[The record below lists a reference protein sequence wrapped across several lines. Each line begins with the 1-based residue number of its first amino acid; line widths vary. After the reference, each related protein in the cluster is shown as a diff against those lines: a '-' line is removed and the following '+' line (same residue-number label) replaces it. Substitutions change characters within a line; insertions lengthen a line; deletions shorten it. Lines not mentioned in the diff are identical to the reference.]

1 MFKIMLGAESAQV
14 YCVIMRCGTSKGI
27 FLNENDLPQEPAIRD
42 KVILSIFGSPDP
54 RQIDGLGGAEML
66 TSKVALIS
74 PPSRPDADVDFTFGQ
89 VDITEPVIYYDGL
102 CGNIASGVGT
112 YAIEEGIVKAV
123 EPVTK
128 VRIFSRNTNQ
138 IYITEVPV
146 KDGRPRVGGD
156 YAIAAVPGTGAQI
169 QVDMAG
175 TVGSRTGKLL
185 PTGNPVDVLDV
196 EGFGP
201 LDVSLLD
208 VVNPC
213 IFVRAAD
220 VGMRGDEKP
229 SDVDGDEK
237 FMKLIDNIRIA
248 ACAKMKLS
256 DWELKNPT
264 PFVVMV
270 SAPKDYVDHLTGDT
284 IKAEEVDFLARMM
297 ILRKMHQTYA
307 GSVSCVT
314 GMAGVVPGTVVHEM
328 AKPAE
333 DQKIIRI
340 GHPAGIIDVEA
351 QCRLTSEGIVA
362 DRVTYSRTAR
372 RIMEGY
378 VFVPNS
384 VFEK

>member
-1 MFKIMLGAESAQV
+1 VIHQESAQI

-27 FLNENDLPQEPAIRD
+27 FLNENDLPQDTALRD

-66 TSKVALIS
+66 TSKLALIS
-74 PPSRPDADVDFTFGQ
+74 ASSRPDADVDFTFGQ
-89 VDITEPVIYYDGL
+89 VEIAEPVIHYDGL

-112 YAIEEGIVKAV
+112 YAIEEGLVKAV

-146 KDGRPRVGGD
+146 KDGRPLVAGD
-156 YAIAAVPGTGAQI
+156 YEIAGVPGKGAKI
-169 QVDMAG
+169 KVDMAG

-185 PTGNPVDVLDV
+185 PTGNPVDKLDV
-196 EGFGP
+196 EGFGQ

-213 IFVRAAD
+213 IFVRASD
-220 VGMRGDEKP
+220 IGMKGDEKP
-229 SDVDGDEK
+229 SDVDGNEN
-237 FMKLIDNIRIA
+237 FMNLIDNIRIS
-248 ACAKMKLS
+248 ACRKMDLK
-256 DWELKNPT
+256 DWEPKNPT
-264 PFVVMV
+264 PFVVFV
-270 SAPKDYVDHLTGDT
+270 SPPKDYTDHLTGKL
-284 IKAEEVDFLARMM
+284 IKAQDVDFLARMI
-297 ILRKMHQTYA
+297 ILRKMHQTFA

-314 GMAGVVPGTVVHEM
+314 GMAAVVPGTVVNEM
-328 AKPAE
+328 AKPAS
-333 DQKIIRI
+333 DQKTILI

-351 QCRLTSEGIVA
+351 ECAFTPDGVEAR
-362 DRVTYSRTAR
+362 RVTYSRTAR

-378 VFVPNS
+378 VYVPNH
-384 VFEK
+384 VFQ

>member
-1 MFKIMLGAESAQV
+1 MIKPESTQI

-27 FLNENDLPQEPAIRD
+27 FLNENDLPQDPAIRD

-54 RQIDGLGGAEML
+54 RQIDGLGGADIL
-66 TSKVALIS
+66 TSKLALIA
-74 PPSRPDADVDFTFGQ
+74 PPSRPDADVDFSFGQ
-89 VDITEPVIYYDGL
+89 VELTEPEIYYDGL

-112 YAIEEGIVKAV
+112 YAIEEGLVRAV
-123 EPVTK
+123 EPVTP

-146 KDGRPRVGGD
+146 RDGRPIVAGD
-156 YAIAAVPGTGAQI
+156 YAIAGVPGTGAQI
-169 QVDMAG
+169 QIDMAG

-185 PTGNPVDVLDV
+185 PTGNPIDKLDI

-220 VGMRGDEKP
+220 IGMKGDEKP
-229 SDVDGDEK
+229 SDVDGNEG
-237 FMKLIDNIRIA
+237 FMTLIDNIRIA
-248 ACAKMKLS
+248 ACAKMELTG
-256 DWELKNPT
+256 WELKNPT
-264 PFVVMV
+264 PFVVFV
-270 SAPKDYVDHLTGDT
+270 SSPKDYTDHLTGNKINADQ
-284 IKAEEVDFLARMM
+284 VDFLARMI

-314 GMAGVVPGTVVHEM
+314 VMAGIVPGTVAHEI
-328 AKPAE
+328 AKPSLG
-333 DQKIIRI
+333 QKIIRI

-351 QCRLTSEGIVA
+351 ECDVTENGVTAR
-362 DRVTYSRTAR
+362 RVTYSRTAR

-384 VFEK
+384 ALQP

>member
-1 MFKIMLGAESAQV
+1 MINPESVQI

-27 FLNENDLPQEPAIRD
+27 FLNENDLPQDPALRD

-66 TSKVALIS
+66 TSKLALVS
-74 PPSRPDADVDFTFGQ
+74 PPSVPGADVEFSFGQ
-89 VDITEPVIYYDGL
+89 VEIDSPEIFYDGL

-112 YAIEEGIVKAV
+112 YAIEEGLVRAT

-128 VRIFSRNTNQ
+128 VRIYSRNTNQ

-146 KDGRPRVGGD
+146 RDGRPLINGD
-156 YAIAAVPGTGAQI
+156 YEVAGVPGTGAQI
-169 QVDMAG
+169 QIDMAG

-185 PTGNPVDVLDV
+185 PTGNPVDRLEID
-196 EGFGP
+196 GFGP

-213 IFVRAAD
+213 IFVRASD
-220 VGMRGDEKP
+220 IGMKGDEKP
-229 SDVDGDEK
+229 SDVDGNES

-248 ACAKMKLS
+248 SCAKMELS
-256 DWELKNPT
+256 GWELKNPT
-264 PFVVMV
+264 PFVVFV
-270 SAPKDYVDHLTGDT
+270 SPPKEYIDHLTGKT
-284 IKAEEVDFLARMM
+284 ICAGDVDFLARMI

-328 AKPAE
+328 AKPA
-333 DQKIIRI
+333 DGQKIIRL
-340 GHPAGIIDVEA
+340 GHPAGVIDVEA
-351 QCRLTSEGIVA
+351 ECDVTPDGIVA
-362 DRVTYSRTAR
+362 RRVTYSRTAR

-378 VFVPNS
+378 VYVPKN
-384 VFEK
+384 VFEP

>member
-1 MFKIMLGAESAQV
+1 MINPESVQI

-27 FLNENDLPQEPAIRD
+27 FLNENDLPQDPALRD

-66 TSKVALIS
+66 TSKLALVS
-74 PPSRPDADVDFTFGQ
+74 PPSVPGADVEFSFGQ
-89 VDITEPVIYYDGL
+89 VEIDSPEIFYDGL

-112 YAIEEGIVKAV
+112 YAIEEGLVRAT

-128 VRIFSRNTNQ
+128 VRIYSRNTNQ

-146 KDGRPRVGGD
+146 RDGRPLINGD
-156 YAIAAVPGTGAQI
+156 YEVAGVPGTGAQI
-169 QVDMAG
+169 QIDMAG

-185 PTGNPVDVLDV
+185 PTGNPVDRLEID
-196 EGFGP
+196 GFGP

-213 IFVRAAD
+213 IFVRASD
-220 VGMRGDEKP
+220 IGMKGDEKP
-229 SDVDGDEK
+229 SDVDGNES

-248 ACAKMKLS
+248 SCAKMELS
-256 DWELKNPT
+256 GWELKNPT
-264 PFVVMV
+264 PFVVFV
-270 SAPKDYVDHLTGDT
+270 SPPKEYIDHLTGKT
-284 IKAEEVDFLARMM
+284 IGAGDVDFLARMI

-328 AKPAE
+328 AKPA
-333 DQKIIRI
+333 DGQKIIRL
-340 GHPAGIIDVEA
+340 GHPAGVIDVEA
-351 QCRLTSEGIVA
+351 ECDVTPDGIVA
-362 DRVTYSRTAR
+362 RRVTYSRTAR

-378 VFVPNS
+378 VYVPKN
-384 VFEK
+384 VFEP

>member
-1 MFKIMLGAESAQV
+1 MIDSESTRI

-27 FLNENDLPQEPAIRD
+27 FLKENDLPQDPELRD

-66 TSKVALIS
+66 TSKLALIS
-74 PPSRPDADVDFTFGQ
+74 PPSRPDADVEFSFGQ
-89 VDITEPVIYYDGL
+89 VEIAEPIIFYDGL

-112 YAIEEGIVKAV
+112 YAIEEGLVRAV
-123 EPVTK
+123 EPVTR
-128 VRIFSRNTNQ
+128 VRIYSRNTNQ
-138 IYITEVPV
+138 VYITEVPV
-146 KDGRPRVGGD
+146 KDGRPLVGGS
-156 YAIAAVPGTGAQI
+156 YEVAGVPGTGAQV

-185 PTGNPVDVLDV
+185 PTGNPVDRLDID
-196 EGFGP
+196 GFGP

-213 IFVRAAD
+213 IFVRASD
-220 VGMRGDEKP
+220 IGMKGDERP
-229 SDVDGDEK
+229 SDVDGNES

-248 ACAKMKLS
+248 ACAKMGLS

-264 PFVVMV
+264 PFVVFV
-270 SAPKDYVDHLTGDT
+270 SPPKDYTDHLTGKL
-284 IKAEEVDFLARMM
+284 IKSGDVDFLARMI

-328 AKPAE
+328 AKPV
-333 DQKIIRI
+333 DGQKVIRL

-351 QCRLTSEGIVA
+351 ECDITAEGIIA
-362 DRVTYSRTAR
+362 RRVTYSRTAR
-372 RIMEGY
+372 RIMEGHVY
-378 VFVPNS
+378 VPNR
-384 VFEK
+384 VFEG